1 MGHGLTSSEPGP
13 SLVVNLDQGGG
24 AVPTFLTFAL
34 CCCHILFISLTGARA
49 GASVWAGVAN
59 WPQSEYRDH
68 QQPHILLHPDIV
80 IIVTTVENPF
90 IMATMHLF
98 IYHQHHYEN
107 SGTVS

>member
-1 MGHGLTSSEPGP
+1 MDHGLTSSEPGP

-49 GASVWAGVAN
+49 GAGAWAGVAN

-80 IIVTTVENPF
+80 IIGTTVENPI
-90 IMATMHLF
+90 IMATMHLSCLS
-98 IYHQHHYEN
+98 HVQPL
-107 SGTVS
+107 

>member
-1 MGHGLTSSEPGP
+1 MDHGLTSSEPGP

-49 GASVWAGVAN
+49 GAGAWAGVAN

-68 QQPHILLHPDIV
+68 HRQPHLRFHPGIV
-80 IIVTTVENPF
+80 ITENPI
-90 IMATMHLF
+90 IMATMYL
-98 IYHQHHYEN
+98 
-107 SGTVS
+107 SPAPL

>member
-1 MGHGLTSSEPGP
+1 MDHGLTSSEPGP

-49 GASVWAGVAN
+49 GAGAWAGVAN

-68 QQPHILLHPDIV
+68 QQTYTSCLRLDQVSDVGRSLYWHGKWTVKSFNALKIL
-80 IIVTTVENPF
+80 T
-90 IMATMHLF
+90 
-98 IYHQHHYEN
+98 
-107 SGTVS
+107 